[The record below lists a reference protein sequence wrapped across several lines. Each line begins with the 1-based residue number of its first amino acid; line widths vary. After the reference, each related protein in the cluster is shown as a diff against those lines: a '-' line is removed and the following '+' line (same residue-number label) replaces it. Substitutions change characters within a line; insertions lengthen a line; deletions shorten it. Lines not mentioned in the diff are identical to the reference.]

1 MNQRKLDMVREET
14 ERVNINILGISQL
27 KWTGVGKFN
36 SGDHYIYNCRQ
47 ESLRR
52 KGVALTVHKSPNA
65 VVGCSL
71 KNNGMTLV
79 PYPGKPFNTT
89 VIPLYAPTTNAEEAE
104 VKQFYED
111 LQDLL
116 ELTPKEKKKKRCPF
130 HHRGLECK
138 VGI

>member
-1 MNQRKLDMVREET
+1 MCAEHYFTGTWNVRSMNQRKLDVVQEET

-27 KWTGVGKFN
+27 KWTGVGKFH
-36 SGDHYIYNCRQ
+36 SGDHYIYCRQ

-65 VVGCSL
+65 VVGYSL
-71 KNNGMTLV
+71 KNDAMTSV

-104 VKQFYED
+104 VKTV
-111 LQDLL
+111 L
-116 ELTPKEKKKKRCPF
+116 
-130 HHRGLECK
+130 
-138 VGI
+138 